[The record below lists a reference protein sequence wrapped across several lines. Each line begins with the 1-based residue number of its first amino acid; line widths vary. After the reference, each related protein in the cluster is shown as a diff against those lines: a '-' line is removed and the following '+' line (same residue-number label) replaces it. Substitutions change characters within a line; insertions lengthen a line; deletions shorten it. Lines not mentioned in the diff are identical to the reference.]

1 MIQKIKRYVTGH
13 NADGKAIVTYDDH
26 APNAVPLKGWPGAG
40 VTEIW
45 VTGEMPVDNMGKDD
59 QSLRPLQH
67 DPTPNGT
74 IFRVVEI
81 PPESGSKI
89 DTEETFRQLGSG
101 NKPTSEDQEKHPTMH
116 KTNSIDYL
124 VVISGE
130 MWMVMEEGE
139 VLLKAGDCI
148 VQRGTNHAW
157 ANRSGRPCR
166 MLFVLI
172 DAAYAPEIAAAL
184 DSQ

>member
-1 MIQKIKRYVTGH
+1 MQKIKRYVTGH
-13 NADGKAIVTYDDH
+13 DADGKAIVTHDDH
-26 APNAVPLKGWPGAG
+26 APNAVALQGWPGAS

-45 VTGEMPVDNMGKDD
+45 VTGEMPVDNMGTED

-67 DPTPNGT
+67 DPVAGGT

-81 PPESGSKI
+81 PPEGDSTI

-116 KTNSIDYL
+116 KTDSVDFL

-130 MWMVMEEGE
+130 MWMVMEKGE
-139 VLLKAGDCI
+139 VLLKPGDCI

-157 ANRSGRPCR
+157 KNVGDKPC
-166 MLFVLI
+166 LLAAVLV
-172 DAAYAPEIAAAL
+172 DAKPAP
-184 DSQ
+184 

>member
-1 MIQKIKRYVTGH
+1 VIQKIKRYVTGH
-13 NADGKAIVTYDDH
+13 DKDGKAVVTLDDH

-45 VTGEMPVDNMGKDD
+45 VTGEMPVNNTGRVD

-81 PPESGSKI
+81 PPESSSMI
-89 DTEETFRQLGSG
+89 DTAETFRQLGSG
-101 NKPTSEDQEKHPTMH
+101 NQPTAVDQAKHPTMH

-130 MWMVMEEGE
+130 MWMVMEKGE
-139 VLLKAGDCI
+139 VLLKPGDCV

-157 ANRSGRPCR
+157 KNKGDKPC
-166 MLFVLI
+166 LLAAVLI
-172 DAAYAPEIAAAL
+172 DAHPA
-184 DSQ
+184 S